1 MEVARFQATSL
12 GQIKRPQVSRTSL
25 EAATC
30 RQLLLDSVHVG
41 MCVQESGAGYSR
53 QSGWLGGP

>member
-25 EAATC
+25 EAA

-41 MCVQESGAGYSR
+41 LCVQESGAGYSR